1 MKFFY
6 IIVSLIFLSGCD
18 LFSVRDA
25 EVPNQPRSNYQ
36 LAVTPD
42 ILIENLQNSLKDKS
56 VENYLASF
64 ANITFTTRKFS
75 FSPSASAASQFPALS
90 DNWGISNEEQ
100 YFNNL
105 KTKVDVNS
113 PITLNLSNI
122 SSSSFG
128 DSLFYSASYTLN
140 VPSITTDLPTNYQG
154 ELRFNMVR
162 DSRAVWVI
170 YFWQDTKNS
179 SLPSWS
185 DLKGRLY

>member
-1 MKFFY
+1 MKY
-6 IIVSLIFLSGCD
+6 IFLLFFSIFITGCD

-56 VENYLASF
+56 MENYIASF
-64 ANITFTTRKFS
+64 ANASFTTQKFS
-75 FSPSASAASQFPALS
+75 FSPAASASSQFPALT
-90 DNWGISNEEQ
+90 DNWDLSNEQQ

-105 KTKVDVNS
+105 VTKVGFNS
-113 PITLNLSNI
+113 PITLILSNV
-122 SSSSFG
+122 SSVSFG
-128 DSLFYSASYTLN
+128 DSLVYNASYSLN
-140 VPSITTDLPTNYQG
+140 VPSTSADLPSNYQG
-154 ELRFNMVR
+154 ELKFNMIR
-162 DSRAVWVI
+162 DSRSVWVI

-179 SLPSWS
+179 SLLSWS

>member
-1 MKFFY
+1 MKFAPVILCF
-6 IIVSLIFLSGCD
+6 IFLSGCD

-25 EVPNQPRSNYQ
+25 QSPNQPRSNYQ

-42 ILIENLQNSLKDKS
+42 ILIENLQNSLQDQS
-56 VENYLASF
+56 TENYIASF
-64 ANITFTTRKFS
+64 SNTTFTTQKFT
-75 FSPSASAASQFPALS
+75 FSASASAASQFPALT

-105 KTKVDVNS
+105 KTKVDPNT
-113 PITLNLSNI
+113 PITLTLSNV

-128 DSLFYSASYTLN
+128 DSLIYTASYFLN
-140 VPSITTDLPTNYQG
+140 VPSTTTDLPTNYQG
-154 ELRFNMVR
+154 ELKFNMVR

-185 DLKGRLY
+185 ELKGRLY

>member
-1 MKFFY
+1 MKFFCL
-6 IIVSLIFLSGCD
+6 IVSLIFISGCD

-64 ANITFTTRKFS
+64 ANTTFTTQRFS

-128 DSLFYSASYTLN
+128 DSLVYSASYTLN

-179 SLPSWS
+179 NLPSWS